1 METPNLHPNWTPE
14 MVKLHSMWTPEMVD
28 RFECDVRELLKMN
41 DQLTEQEREYIVTT
55 LKKRALDDLRLGEP
69 GRSHDERM
77 S

>member
-1 METPNLHPNWTPE
+1 MQAPNWTPE

-28 RFECDVRELLKMN
+28 RFESDVRELLKMN
-41 DQLTEQEREYIVTT
+41 DQLTAQEREDIVTT